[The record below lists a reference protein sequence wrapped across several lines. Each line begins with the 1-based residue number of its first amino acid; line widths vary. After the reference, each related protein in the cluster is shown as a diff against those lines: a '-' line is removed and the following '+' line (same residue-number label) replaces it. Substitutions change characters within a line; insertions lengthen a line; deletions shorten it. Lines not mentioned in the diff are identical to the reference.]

1 MIRENIN
8 RIDFQLKNLFENV
21 EITEKNNKV
30 GYFEIIASSL
40 VDVDGEK
47 KRAQVKAFITKP
59 ALESNIVK
67 WSYCVNPSNVTSD
80 VIERVSNIDN
90 VANDIYD
97 VVKSKRMEKEYF
109 ESLQSEYEL
118 ILKSVEEKFE
128 DKISSLLEKFGVNEK
143 LIVESKFNLDGS
155 TPEKTISIKKELK
168 LSERFALETEL
179 RSLGIEYITFVG
191 DVIKFKI

>member
-47 KRAQVKAFITKP
+47 KRAQIKAFITKP

-118 ILKSVEEKFE
+118 ILESVEEKFE

>member
-59 ALESNIVK
+59 ALESNIVN